1 MPVLRIL
8 PDTLVNQIAAGEVIE
23 RPAAA
28 LKELVENALDAGS
41 TAIDIVIKNGGK
53 TYLCVT
59 DNGCGMSREDLSLA
73 ITRHATSKM
82 PSDDLVHIES
92 MGFRGEALPSIG
104 AVSRL
109 TLTSRQPDADTA
121 WAITVEGGKILT
133 TIPAA
138 HPTGSRVEV
147 RDLFYA
153 TPARLKFLKADATE
167 YAACKDVVIRLA
179 LARPDVAFSLTH
191 NDQRVLHVA
200 TTTGTTDAQ
209 LASRVRAIMG
219 VEFHDQTVPVH
230 ADDHTV
236 RITGRI
242 GNPTFHK
249 GQSNHQYLFVNNR
262 PVKDRIILGAL
273 RAAFSDIIP
282 HDRHGVALLFITLPA
297 EDVDVNVHP
306 AKAEVRFRDSARVR
320 SMLIAAIR
328 ARLSTGHSAAA
339 HVMAATA
346 SSAPWSLS
354 HNLSVSNTNQN
365 AGYQYSYHN
374 NHTPSHHIPSAKFS
388 DSAYAAYAPLFPH
401 EPSLRPVTEQV
412 TNHIS
417 TTYPLGI
424 ARTHIHNMFI
434 ISQTQ
439 DGMVIVD
446 AHAAHERLMYEKYK
460 RNLNDTGIPTQRL
473 LSPEIITLDDVRAI
487 ALLDHAATLY
497 THGLEVEQ
505 FGPDCL
511 MVRSVPSE
519 ISDRLDLPRLM
530 SDLADEILE
539 TGSTQT
545 LSDRILSFLAT
556 KACHHAVRA
565 GRPLNMDEMNA
576 LLRQMEEMPSACTC
590 NHGRPTFFK
599 MVLTDI
605 EKLFERR

>member
-41 TAIDIVIKNGGK
+41 TTIDIVIKNGGK
-53 TYLCVT
+53 TYLCIT

-109 TLTSRQPDADTA
+109 TLTSRPPGTDTA
-121 WAITVEGGKILT
+121 WAITVEGGKILP
-133 TIPAA
+133 TIPAG
-138 HPTGSRVEV
+138 HPTGTRVEV

-200 TTTGTTDAQ
+200 TATGTPDAQ

-219 VEFHDQTVPVH
+219 AEFHDQTVPVH
-230 ADDHTV
+230 ANDQTV
-236 RITGRI
+236 QITGRI
-242 GNPTFHK
+242 GNPIFHK

-262 PVKDRIILGAL
+262 PVKDRVILGAL
-273 RAAFSDIIP
+273 RAAFGDIIP

-306 AKAEVRFRDSARVR
+306 AKAEVRFRDSARIR
-320 SMLIAAIR
+320 SMLIATIR
-328 ARLSTGHSAAA
+328 ARLSTGHSAAE
-339 HVMAATA
+339 HIMSATS

-354 HNLSVSNTNQN
+354 QNISVSNTNQN

-388 DSAYAAYAPLFPH
+388 DSAYAPLFPH

-412 TNHIS
+412 TNDIS

-556 KACHHAVRA
+556 KACHNAVRA
-565 GRPLNMDEMNA
+565 GRPLNIDEMNA
-576 LLRQMEEMPSACTC
+576 LLRQMEETPSACTC

-599 MVLTDI
+599 MGLTDI

>member
-1 MPVLRIL
+1 MPTLRIL

-28 LKELVENALDAGS
+28 LKELVENALDAGATS
-41 TAIDIVIKNGGK
+41 IDIVIKNGGK

-59 DNGCGMSREDLSLA
+59 DNGCGMSRDDLTLA

-109 TLTSRQPDADTA
+109 TLTSRQPETDTA
-121 WAITVEGGKILT
+121 WTIGVEGGKISSP
-133 TIPAA
+133 IPAA
-138 HPTGSRVEV
+138 HPIGTRVDV

-167 YAACKDVVIRLA
+167 YAACKDVIIRLA

-200 TTTGTTDAQ
+200 TATGTPDAQ

-219 VEFHDQTVPVH
+219 AEFHDQTVPVH
-230 ADDHTV
+230 ADDQTV

-262 PVKDRIILGAL
+262 PVKDRVILGAL
-273 RAAFSDIIP
+273 RAAFGDIIP

-306 AKAEVRFRDSARVR
+306 AKAEVRFRDSARIR

-328 ARLSTGHSAAA
+328 ARLSTGHSAAT
-339 HVMAATA
+339 HIMAATT
-346 SSAPWSLS
+346 SSTPWSLS
-354 HNLSVSNTNQN
+354 QNISTSNANDHAVYQYQN
-365 AGYQYSYHN
+365 AYG
-374 NHTPSHHIPSAKFS
+374 TSHHAPSAQFS
-388 DSAYAAYAPLFPH
+388 DGVYAAYAPLFSS
-401 EPSLRPVTEQV
+401 EPSLRPIAEQP
-412 TNHIS
+412 TDDTPNN
-417 TTYPLGI
+417 YPLGV
-424 ARTHIHNMFI
+424 ARAHIHNMFI
-434 ISQTQ
+434 IAQTH

-446 AHAAHERLMYEKYK
+446 AHAAHERLMYEQYK
-460 RNLNDTGIPTQRL
+460 KNLDTTGVPAQRL
-473 LSPEIITLDDVRAI
+473 LSPEIVTLDDVRTN
-487 ALLDHAATLY
+487 ALLDHASTLY
-497 THGLEVEQ
+497 THGLEIES

-519 ISDRLDLPRLM
+519 ISSRLDLPRLM
-530 SDLADEILE
+530 ADLADEILE
-539 TGSTQT
+539 TGSTRT

-556 KACHHAVRA
+556 KACHNAVRA
-565 GRPLNMDEMNA
+565 GRPLNIDEMNA
-576 LLRQMEEMPSACTC
+576 LLREIEKTPSACTC

-599 MVLTDI
+599 MNLIDI